1 MSLSTKAFGTAK
13 DNGSLTAFSDP
24 YITRGTIYATA
35 VSPQGPFMED
45 MKDNVLIGGQL
56 SSGYSMRTVDYQGE
70 RRLMYVDVDNGV
82 SVLSLPKNIGLNNQ
96 GKLRALYASDLL
108 PKLRIQEISPVIY
121 DQPANSFGW
130 PTYGGL
136 WKEKEGVFSCKTDKD
151 SWQAAIF
158 EGVSA
163 NMEISFTIED
173 FQCSSFGIVLAR
185 PVAEVSLSDLSHI
198 LVIEPKKDRV
208 YLTDHTWDFQN
219 CRSYIF
225 EERRKYDFISD
236 SCNKRK

>member
-1 MSLSTKAFGTAK
+1 M
-13 DNGSLTAFSDP
+13 
-24 YITRGTIYATA
+24 
-35 VSPQGPFMED
+35 
-45 MKDNVLIGGQL
+45 
-56 SSGYSMRTVDYQGE
+56 
-70 RRLMYVDVDNGV
+70 
-82 SVLSLPKNIGLNNQ
+82 SLPKNIGLNNQ

-219 CRSYIF
+219 CRSYILKKGGNMIF
-225 EERRKYDFISD
+225 VCF
-236 SCNKRK
+236 

>member
-1 MSLSTKAFGTAK
+1 MSKQ
-13 DNGSLTAFSDP
+13 
-24 YITRGTIYATA
+24 I
-35 VSPQGPFMED
+35 
-45 MKDNVLIGGQL
+45 
-56 SSGYSMRTVDYQGE
+56 
-70 RRLMYVDVDNGV
+70 
-82 SVLSLPKNIGLNNQ
+82 KN
-96 GKLRALYASDLL
+96 
-108 PKLRIQEISPVIY
+108 
-121 DQPANSFGW
+121 
-130 PTYGGL
+130 
-136 WKEKEGVFSCKTDKD
+136 

-225 EERRKYDFISD
+225 EEGRKYDFRMLLMGNTIELYINDELVFNSSLHSSGNYLPGVFAND
-236 SCNKRK
+236 GTLDVLNLKLFRLEE

>member
-1 MSLSTKAFGTAK
+1 M
-13 DNGSLTAFSDP
+13 
-24 YITRGTIYATA
+24 
-35 VSPQGPFMED
+35 Q
-45 MKDNVLIGGQL
+45 
-56 SSGYSMRTVDYQGE
+56 
-70 RRLMYVDVDNGV
+70 
-82 SVLSLPKNIGLNNQ
+82 
-96 GKLRALYASDLL
+96 
-108 PKLRIQEISPVIY
+108 
-121 DQPANSFGW
+121 
-130 PTYGGL
+130 
-136 WKEKEGVFSCKTDKD
+136 TDKD

-219 CRSYIF
+219 CRSYILKKGGNMIF
-225 EERRKYDFISD
+225 VCF
-236 SCNKRK
+236 

>member
-1 MSLSTKAFGTAK
+1 
-13 DNGSLTAFSDP
+13 
-24 YITRGTIYATA
+24 
-35 VSPQGPFMED
+35 MED

-136 WKEKEGVFSCKTDKD
+136 WKEKRECFH
-151 SWQAAIF
+151 
-158 EGVSA
+158 A
-163 NMEISFTIED
+163 N
-173 FQCSSFGIVLAR
+173 R
-185 PVAEVSLSDLSHI
+185 
-198 LVIEPKKDRV
+198 
-208 YLTDHTWDFQN
+208 
-219 CRSYIF
+219 
-225 EERRKYDFISD
+225 
-236 SCNKRK
+236 